1 MGKPRRL
8 NRTAYVGASNNVNAN
23 KYCIY
28 IEYHGKTHSA
38 ILEELRYFLYG
49 YHMNEVAFTKI
60 CGLFDA
66 LSIPYQACVHEICR
80 TSEESARVRKAAG
93 LPDAIGAK
101 ALLCKVDWR
110 GEVPAEFVT
119 FVLPGT
125 HTLDK
130 AKLKQ
135 ALPDLKQFRFATA
148 EELINLAGV
157 VPGCMPPFGPQV
169 FEGIAKLYLSSQIQ
183 NFERVAFNA
192 AKLDTSIVL
201 LTTDY
206 IRAAAAD
213 AIFDFS
219 SPKQTT

>member
-1 MGKPRRL
+1 
-8 NRTAYVGASNNVNAN
+8 
-23 KYCIY
+23 
-28 IEYHGKTHSA
+28 
-38 ILEELRYFLYG
+38 
-49 YHMNEVAFTKI
+49 MNEAAFNKI
-60 CGLFDA
+60 QTLFDA
-66 LSIPYQACVHEICR
+66 LSIPYQTWVHEVCR

-110 GEVPAEFVT
+110 GCTATEFVT

-135 ALPDLKQFRFATA
+135 TLPELKQFRFATA
-148 EELINLAGV
+148 EELLELAGV
-157 VPGCMPPFGPQV
+157 VPGCMPPFGQQIFPD
-169 FEGIAKLYLSSQIQ
+169 IAKLFVSSHIQ
-183 NFERVAFNA
+183 KFERVAFNA

-206 IRAAAAD
+206 MRAAAAD
-213 AIFDFS
+213 KVFDFS
-219 SPKQTT
+219 SPKSEL

>member
-1 MGKPRRL
+1 
-8 NRTAYVGASNNVNAN
+8 
-23 KYCIY
+23 
-28 IEYHGKTHSA
+28 
-38 ILEELRYFLYG
+38 
-49 YHMNEVAFTKI
+49 MNEAAFTKI

-66 LSIPYQACVHEICR
+66 LSMPYQACVHEVCR

-110 GEVPAEFVT
+110 GDAPTEFIT

-130 AKLKQ
+130 IKLKQ
-135 ALPDLKQFRFATA
+135 ALPELKQFRFATA
-148 EELINLAGV
+148 EELTNLAGV
-157 VPGCMPPFGPQV
+157 VPGCMPPFGQQI
-169 FEGIAKLYLSSQIQ
+169 FTGIAKLYVSSHIQ

-206 IRAAAAD
+206 IRAVAAD

-219 SPKQTT
+219 SPKQAT

>member
-1 MGKPRRL
+1 
-8 NRTAYVGASNNVNAN
+8 
-23 KYCIY
+23 
-28 IEYHGKTHSA
+28 
-38 ILEELRYFLYG
+38 
-49 YHMNEVAFTKI
+49 MNEAAFTKI
-60 CGLFDA
+60 CELFST
-66 LSIPYQACVHEICR
+66 LPIPYQTCVHEVCR

-110 GEVPAEFVT
+110 GEAPAEFIT

-135 ALPDLKQFRFATA
+135 GLPELKQFRFATA
-148 EELINLAGV
+148 EELMELAGV
-157 VPGCMPPFGPQV
+157 VPGCMPPFGQQI
-169 FEGIAKLYLSSQIQ
+169 FTGIAKLYVSSQIQ

-201 LTTDY
+201 LSVDY
-206 IRAAAAD
+206 LHAVTVD
-213 AIFDFS
+213 KIFDFS
-219 SPKQTT
+219 SPK